1 MPTALLGRK
10 LGITRYFTAD
20 GNNIPVTVIEAGPCA
35 VTQVKTTGTD
45 GYSAIQVAFEDVK
58 ARRSTMPLIGH
69 DAKAG
74 VSPQRHHCELR
85 LENDKQAE
93 EYELGQ
99 TLDVSL
105 FEGILYVDVMGQSK
119 GKGFQGPMKRYHFS
133 GLEASHGVQRA
144 HRSPGS
150 IGGHASNLGTGPKIK
165 KGKRMAGHMGDE
177 RVTVR
182 NLDVISIDTERNLI
196 LVKGPVPGPNQGLL
210 FIRESRRLNKRK
222 TRLAKKKS

>member
-1 MPTALLGRK
+1 
-10 LGITRYFTAD
+10 
-20 GNNIPVTVIEAGPCA
+20 
-35 VTQVKTTGTD
+35 
-45 GYSAIQVAFEDVK
+45 
-58 ARRSTMPLIGH
+58 
-69 DAKAG
+69 
-74 VSPQRHHCELR
+74 
-85 LENDKQAE
+85 
-93 EYELGQ
+93 
-99 TLDVSL
+99 
-105 FEGILYVDVMGQSK
+105 MGQSK

-222 TRLAKKKS
+222 TRLTKEKS